1 MDTDNWLHLLFP
13 MNQNPARHDLFSSE
27 KPCNI
32 DPTLDM
38 KKEEC

>member
-1 MDTDNWLHLLFP
+1 MDTDNWPHLFP

-27 KPCNI
+27 QPCNI

-38 KKEEC
+38 EKAEC